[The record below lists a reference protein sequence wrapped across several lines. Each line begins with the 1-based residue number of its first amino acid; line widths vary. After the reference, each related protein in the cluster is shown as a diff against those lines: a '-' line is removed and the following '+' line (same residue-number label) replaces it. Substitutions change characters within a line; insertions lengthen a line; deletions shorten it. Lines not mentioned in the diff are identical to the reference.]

1 MSTEPRK
8 ALYDVAAAELEREVR
23 SADALGTRAAAQLG
37 FCGVLL
43 ALSATLGR
51 DGLTRDLGAVGRPL
65 AAIAL
70 IAGIVVIVVGAVL
83 AALTLMP
90 RLRGRPNPA
99 LLRQL
104 REAENAEDDIYDRL
118 SKSMIS
124 RVEDEAGKNHER
136 AKFLRRSSFAILV
149 GVVLLAAQALVVAA
163 TLTTDPC
170 ATTRTIETT
179 RTTAATTA
187 TAGSP
192 GTPTT
197 TVVTTSSTTCAKAT
211 TATAPPSTNA
221 SP

>member
-1 MSTEPRK
+1 VSTEPRK
-8 ALYDVAAAELEREVR
+8 AIYDVAAAELEREVR

-65 AAIAL
+65 AAITL
-70 IAGIVVIVVGAVL
+70 IAGIAVIVAGAVL

-99 LLRQL
+99 VLREL

-124 RVEDEAGKNHER
+124 RVEDEADKNGER

-149 GVVLLAAQALVVAA
+149 GVVLLAVQALVVAA
-163 TLTTDPC
+163 TLTQDPC

-179 RTTAATTA
+179 KTTAAPA
-187 TAGSP
+187 TAVTST
-192 GTPTT
+192 TPTT
-197 TVVTTSSTTCAKAT
+197 TVETTSSTTCVKAT
-211 TATAPPSTNA
+211 
-221 SP
+221 